1 MGLRGKRR
9 KSRREEQGTLRETE
23 KNSKLNK
30 DSSEPIMAID
40 REGDVPGR
48 SLNLIPTVTTR
59 GLRRATAGTEHAD
72 RASPPSETDEQLV
85 GRLLREEDDRERG
98 KPNSE

>member
-1 MGLRGKRR
+1 VASGELLLGL
-9 KSRREEQGTLRETE
+9 
-23 KNSKLNK
+23 
-30 DSSEPIMAID
+30 
-40 REGDVPGR
+40 
-48 SLNLIPTVTTR
+48 
-59 GLRRATAGTEHAD
+59 EHAD

>member
-1 MGLRGKRR
+1 MGSRGKRR
-9 KSRREEQGTLRETE
+9 KSRREEQGTPRETE

-40 REGDVPGR
+40 REGGVPGR

-59 GLRRATAGTEHAD
+59 GLRRTTAGT
-72 RASPPSETDEQLV
+72 
-85 GRLLREEDDRERG
+85 
-98 KPNSE
+98 